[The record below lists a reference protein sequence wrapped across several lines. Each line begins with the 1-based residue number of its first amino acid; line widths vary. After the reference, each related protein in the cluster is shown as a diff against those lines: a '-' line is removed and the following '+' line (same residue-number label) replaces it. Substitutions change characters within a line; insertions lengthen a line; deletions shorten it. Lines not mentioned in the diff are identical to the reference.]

1 MRTRMIRARC
11 SLLPPMYLL
20 RYLLFPY
27 LLLRKGSRSLAVAGF
42 ALAMAS
48 ACLVTS
54 TLAFAS
60 SLESDSTIAAARLA
74 EANQDYSGALDYYR
88 EFLQA
93 NPDSTFASQIMTRV
107 SVLQE
112 ASRNAGKGADSGS
125 DEALALYLEA
135 LNLREAR
142 DVDGAREK
150 LQTLLA
156 DYPGG
161 YLSDDAVYLQ
171 GYIAMMDAYQYD
183 EAHALFRRLKN
194 DYPDSSYIDTAL
206 YSEAISLE
214 QLGNTEGATRVFEEL
229 RERHTEFSLSIMG
242 VRWPKSTYLSRYW
255 YDRANNRL
263 KLLQERSEN
272 AARLVS
278 RSSTGKTEYAE
289 YDAVLDVAAAGRQM
303 RLLLRRSSVMNDT
316 NFDTE
321 GELTLAL
328 SNVKYYSGTVEHD
341 PHSWA
346 RVMIR
351 GEEIQ
356 GIVETAGE
364 RIDLEPASMAGSID
378 YYKPDDGKPQD
389 IEALRLQD
397 YVMHPP
403 PDPDAR
409 LNLMLQGIGDSQGAG
424 QADEPMLGAA
434 VSAGV
439 NRLVRMD
446 VYVDSQY
453 NNYYG
458 GDGLL
463 QAMSALNVA
472 DGIYRQNFGLALEI
486 GNATVFTDR
495 NSDPMNLGAVTLEST
510 LRKFRDL
517 RLSSSTSSPDIALTY
532 LFSGNDNVDEA
543 IGLAWIG
550 AICRN
555 DGFDVGVTTPSS
567 YADLL
572 VTHELGHS
580 LGALHDTDTNC
591 TNERNLLMWPRISR
605 TTNQAFS
612 GCSVNSVSAGVAK
625 SCVLNTID
633 LSLNMQPLGDSGFA
647 AVVTNNDSSSTAHN
661 ASLVLQ
667 TAAVD
672 LNRLPAGC
680 VESAA
685 GELLCELN
693 KLPPGG
699 STQIEFS
706 LAAAVA
712 ADSLLARIDAGG
724 SEYDVV
730 TENNQAQLS
739 LEGSVG
745 AGSQIA
751 ANTSIQSDAASAA
764 SGSSDSDASG
774 NSGGGGGSAD
784 WWLLVSA
791 MLYGFVI
798 RALTRR

>member
-1 MRTRMIRARC
+1 MKI
-11 SLLPPMYLL
+11 SLIYGQHWLMQPGFRHAKRLL
-20 RYLLFPY
+20 VTAGLAWLL
-27 LLLRKGSRSLAVAGF
+27 SAVALGMPGL
-42 ALAMAS
+42 LAAATLDSDPMVAS
-48 ACLVTS
+48 
-54 TLAFAS
+54 
-60 SLESDSTIAAARLA
+60 ARLA
-74 EANQDYSGALDYYR
+74 EANRDYSRALDYYR
-88 EFLQA
+88 QFLQA

-112 ASRNAGKGADSGS
+112 ASRNGADSGS
-125 DEALALYLEA
+125 DDALAIYLEA

-142 DVDGAREK
+142 DVDGARAQLAT
-150 LQTLLA
+150 LQA
-156 DYPGG
+156 EFPGG
-161 YLSDDAVYLQ
+161 YLSDDALYLQ
-171 GYIAMMDAYQYD
+171 GYIAMMDAYQYQ
-183 EAHALFRRLKN
+183 EAHTLFRRLKN
-194 DYPDSSYIDTAL
+194 EYPNSSYIDTAL

-242 VRWPKSTYLSRYW
+242 IRWPKSTYLSRYW

-263 KLLQERSEN
+263 KLLQERDEN
-272 AARLVS
+272 AARLLS
-278 RSSTGKTEYAE
+278 RSSTDKPEYAE
-289 YDAVLDVAAAGRQM
+289 YDAVLDVYASGRQM
-303 RLLLRRSSVMNDT
+303 RLLLRKSRVMSDT
-316 NFDTE
+316 SFDSE
-321 GELTLAL
+321 GEMTLAL
-328 SNVKYYSGTVEHD
+328 SNAKYYSGSVEHD
-341 PHSWA
+341 SDSWA

-356 GIVETAGE
+356 GIVETDGE
-364 RIDLEPASMAGSID
+364 RIDLEPASMAGTID

-403 PDPDAR
+403 PDPNAAW
-409 LNLMLQGIGDSQGAG
+409 DSVLRGVG
-424 QADEPMLGAA
+424 GSKGSDHSGEPTLGAA
-434 VSAGV
+434 VAGGV

-517 RLSSSTSSPDIALTY
+517 RLASSTSSPDIALTY
-532 LFSGNDNVDEA
+532 LFSGNDNIDEA

-580 LGALHDTDTNC
+580 LGALHDTDTSC
-591 TNERNLLMWPRISR
+591 TNERNMLMWPRISQ

-633 LSLNMQPLGDSGFA
+633 LSLDVQALGNTGFA
-647 AVVTNNDSSSTAHN
+647 AVITNNDASSTAHN
-661 ASLVLQ
+661 ASLVLE

-672 LNRLPAGC
+672 LNQLPSGC
-680 VESAA
+680 VEGAA

-693 KLPPGG
+693 QLPPGS

-706 LAAAVA
+706 LAAAAA
-712 ADSLLARIDAGG
+712 ADSLLARVDAGNG
-724 SEYDVV
+724 YDVV
-730 TENNQAQLS
+730 MENNQAQLS
-739 LEGSVG
+739 LDLQNGGV
-745 AGSQIA
+745 ATLQQTA
-751 ANTSIQSDAASAA
+751 AQNTSIQSDATVSTA
-764 SGSSDSDASG
+764 DSDASADTQ
-774 NSGGGGGSAD
+774 SSGGGGSAD
-784 WWLLVSA
+784 WWILLSA
-791 MLYGFVI
+791 MLSGFVI
-798 RALTRR
+798 RALTPG